1 MTLVQ
6 ERQAVPGQ
14 PIGFSSASL
23 DEHRKAQRVE
33 ALAVFGLSF
42 AAYFT
47 VAMLLDFHYLSFAG
61 DAVSRMANGFYM
73 LHSRDPHLAAV
84 GFVWNPLSSVAD
96 LPLLLFNSW
105 FPVLASRNV
114 AGTVMSAVA
123 MAAAGYQL
131 HALLRE
137 WSVAVAPRLVLT
149 ACFVLNPLILYFGGN
164 GMSEALYLFCMLA
177 AARYLSRWLAK
188 GDLPSL
194 VYSAI
199 ALGFGYLERTEPI
212 AAGVCAVP
220 LVLLVTFSRTDGTR
234 SHRLW
239 TGMTDVVVFTLPI
252 LTSFIGWA
260 AVSSGYHRSAFP
272 ADHFEVWQC
281 NTSGQLTPGHRHPSR
296 SSTA

>member
-1 MTLVQ
+1 MNI
-6 ERQAVPGQ
+6 ER
-14 PIGFSSASL
+14 
-23 DEHRKAQRVE
+23 RQRVE